1 MRNEYPEVNK
11 KIGIMIFTFSNFLSL
26 SRGPLAFLFML
37 ESPYYRSLAIIL
49 AMATDS
55 LDGYLAR
62 KFGKTSQLGA
72 LIDPLMDKFFVF
84 FVVCIFLFEGNL
96 RLWEALALI
105 SRDFAVLIFGLY
117 LALRGTWSNFQF
129 RSIWSGKITTTL
141 QFFVLLGLTFHLMM
155 PIYIFWSFIALGV
168 LALFELYFIEQQI
181 NRQLN

>member
-1 MRNEYPEVNK
+1 
-11 KIGIMIFTFSNFLSL
+11 MIFTFSNFLSL
-26 SRGPLAFLFML
+26 LRGPLALLFIL
-37 ESPYYRSLAIIL
+37 DSPFYRSLAIIL

-62 KFGKTSQLGA
+62 KYRKTSQIGA
-72 LIDPLMDKFFVF
+72 FLDPLMDKFFVF
-84 FVVCIFLFEGNL
+84 FAVSMFILEGHL

-141 QFFVLLGLTFHLMM
+141 QFFVLLGLTFHLVM
-155 PIYIFWSFIALGV
+155 PVYIFWCFIILGI

-181 NRQLN
+181 VRQLD

>member
-1 MRNEYPEVNK
+1 
-11 KIGIMIFTFSNFLSL
+11 MIVTFSNLLSFL
-26 SRGPLAFLFML
+26 RGPLALIFIIDN
-37 ESPYYRSLAIIL
+37 PYYRSLAIIL

-62 KFGKTSQLGA
+62 KYHKTSQLGA
-72 LIDPLMDKFFVF
+72 FLDPLMDKFFVF
-84 FVVCIFLFEGNL
+84 FAVCMIMTEGNL
-96 RLWEALALI
+96 KLWEALALI

-141 QFFVLLGLTFHLMM
+141 QFFVLLGLTFHISM
-155 PIYIFWSFIALGV
+155 PLYIFWCFIVLGI

-181 NRQLN
+181 VRQLD